1 MKIKFEYKNNI
12 KRIKIKEDRKTYT
25 NKELDYTCI
34 EIFDEDKIEE
44 FLKIDKIIINNSIE
58 FYKNKEIF
66 ILQYPNGN
74 ELTFFRW
81 NKIRNSK

>member
-44 FLKIDKIIINNSIE
+44 F
-58 FYKNKEIF
+58 
-66 ILQYPNGN
+66 
-74 ELTFFRW
+74 
-81 NKIRNSK
+81 